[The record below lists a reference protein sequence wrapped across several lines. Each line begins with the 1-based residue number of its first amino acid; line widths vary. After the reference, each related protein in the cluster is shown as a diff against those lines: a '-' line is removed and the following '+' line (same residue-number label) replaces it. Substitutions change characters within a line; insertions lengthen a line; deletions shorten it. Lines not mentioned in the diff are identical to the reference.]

1 MKNENEE
8 REELKMKLIDMKVK
22 DYLDLL
28 KSDSPAPGG
37 GSVSALT
44 GAQGL
49 ALMLMVADLTL
60 TKEKYH
66 ADHALC
72 QKVKEDGLPLYQS
85 LAEAIDRDTD
95 AYNTVFAAY
104 KLPKETDDD
113 KAARSKAI
121 GDANLLATQVP
132 FEVMRQSYEGLQ
144 LVSKLVNHSNSNAVS
159 DLGVA
164 ATCLETA
171 VKGAWLNVS
180 INLPG
185 VKDPDQAKHFEET
198 GRSIY
203 NESIRLANRIV
214 ESIRQSL

>member
-1 MKNENEE
+1 
-8 REELKMKLIDMKVK
+8 MKLIDMTVK
-22 DYLDLL
+22 NYLDLL

-60 TKEKYH
+60 TKEKYQG
-66 ADHALC
+66 DHELC
-72 QKVKEDGLPLYQS
+72 KQVKEEGLPLYQS
-85 LAEAIDRDTD
+85 LSEAIDRDTD
-95 AYNTVFAAY
+95 AYNRVFAAY
-104 KLPKETDDD
+104 KLPKDTDEE
-113 KAARSKAI
+113 KAERSKAI
-121 GDANLLATQVP
+121 REANLLATKVP
-132 FEVMRQSYEGLQ
+132 FEVMTHSFEGLK
-144 LVSKLVNHSNSNAVS
+144 LVSRLVNHSNSNAAS

-164 ATCLETA
+164 AACLETA

-185 VKDPDQAKHFEET
+185 VKDPDMAKHFEES

-203 NESIRLANRIV
+203 NESITLAHRIV
-214 ESIRQSL
+214 ETIRESL

>member
-1 MKNENEE
+1 
-8 REELKMKLIDMKVK
+8 MKLIEMKVD

-28 KSDSPAPGG
+28 KSDAPAPGG
-37 GSVSALT
+37 GSASALT

-60 TKEKYH
+60 TKEKYLAEH
-66 ADHALC
+66 ELC
-72 QKVKEDGLPLYQS
+72 QKVKEKGLPL
-85 LAEAIDRDTD
+85 LNALTTAIDRDTD

-104 KLPKETDDD
+104 KMPKETEEE
-113 KAARSKAI
+113 KTLRSQAI
-121 GDANLLATQVP
+121 RAANLLATQVP
-132 FEVMRQSYEGLQ
+132 FEVMSQAHEGLK
-144 LVSKLVNHSNSNAVS
+144 LVSMLINHSNSNAAS

-164 ATCLETA
+164 ASCLETA

-198 GRSIY
+198 GKSIY
-203 NESIRLANRIV
+203 NESITLANRIV
-214 ESIRQSL
+214 ETIRESL

>member
-1 MKNENEE
+1 
-8 REELKMKLIDMKVK
+8 MKLIDMKVK

-37 GSVSALT
+37 GSVSALS

-66 ADHALC
+66 AEHALC
-72 QKVKEDGLPLYQS
+72 QKVKEAGLPIYQA
-85 LAEAIDRDTD
+85 LAEAMDRDTD
-95 AYNTVFAAY
+95 AYNMVFEAY
-104 KLPKETDDD
+104 KLPKETEED
-113 KAARSKAI
+113 KAVRSKAI
-121 GDANLLATQVP
+121 RQANLLATQIP
-132 FEVMRQSYEGLQ
+132 FEVMSQSYEGLQ
-144 LVSKLVNHSNSNAVS
+144 LVSKLVNHSNSNAAS

-171 VKGAWLNVS
+171 VKGGWLNVS

-185 VKDPDQAKHFEET
+185 VKDPESAKHFEET
-198 GRSIY
+198 GKRLY
-203 NESIRLANRIV
+203 NESITLANRIV
-214 ESIRQSL
+214 ESIRESL

>member
-1 MKNENEE
+1 
-8 REELKMKLIDMKVK
+8 MKLIDMTVK

-28 KSDSPAPGG
+28 KSDAPAPGG

-60 TKEKYH
+60 TKEKYQ
-66 ADHALC
+66 ADHELC
-72 QKVKEDGLPLYQS
+72 QKTKEEGQPLYQWLS
-85 LAEAIDRDTD
+85 EAMDKDTD
-95 AYNTVFAAY
+95 AYNMVFAAY

-121 GDANLLATQVP
+121 GEANLLATQVP
-132 FEVMRQSYEGLQ
+132 FEVMSQSFEGLK
-144 LVSKLVNHSNSNAVS
+144 LVSKLVNHSNTNAAS

-164 ATCLETA
+164 ASCLETA

-185 VKDPDQAKHFEET
+185 VKDPDLAKHFEET

-203 NESIRLANRIV
+203 NESINLANRIV

>member
-1 MKNENEE
+1 
-8 REELKMKLIDMKVK
+8 MKLIDMKVK

-37 GSVSALT
+37 GSASALS

-60 TKEKYH
+60 AKEKYQAEH
-66 ADHALC
+66 QLC
-72 QKVKEDGLPLYQS
+72 QMVKEQGLPLYQS
-85 LAEAIDRDTD
+85 LVEAMDRDTD
-95 AYNTVFAAY
+95 AYNMVFAAY
-104 KLPKETDDD
+104 KMPKETDED

-121 GDANLLATQVP
+121 GEANLLATQVP
-132 FEVMRQSYEGLQ
+132 FEVMRHSYEGLQ
-144 LVSKLVNHSNSNAVS
+144 LVSKLVNHSNSNAAS

-185 VKDPDQAKHFEET
+185 VKDPEKAKHFEET
-198 GRSIY
+198 GKTLY
-203 NESIRLANRIV
+203 NESINFANRIV
-214 ESIRQSL
+214 ESIRESLK

>member
-1 MKNENEE
+1 
-8 REELKMKLIDMKVK
+8 MKLIDMTVK

-37 GSVSALT
+37 GSASAFS

-60 TKEKYH
+60 SKKKYQ
-66 ADHALC
+66 ADHELC
-72 QKVKEDGLPLYQS
+72 QKVKEEGLPLYQS
-85 LAEAIDRDTD
+85 LVEAMDQDTD
-95 AYNTVFAAY
+95 AYNLVFSAY
-104 KLPKETDDD
+104 KLPKETDEE

-121 GDANLLATQVP
+121 REANLLATQIP
-132 FEVMRQSYEGLQ
+132 FEVMSQACEGLK
-144 LVSKLVNHSNSNAVS
+144 LVSKLVNHSNFNAAS

-164 ATCLETA
+164 ASCLETA

-185 VKDPDQAKHFEET
+185 VKDPKMAKHFEEKGKT
-198 GRSIY
+198 LY
-203 NESIRLANRIV
+203 NESITLANRIV
-214 ESIRQSL
+214 ESIRETL

>member
-1 MKNENEE
+1 
-8 REELKMKLIDMKVK
+8 MKLIDMEVK

-60 TKEKYH
+60 TKEKYKEEH
-66 ADHALC
+66 ELC
-72 QKVKEDGLPLYQS
+72 QKVKDEGLPLYKS
-85 LAEAIDRDTD
+85 LSEAMDRDTD

-104 KLPKETDDD
+104 KLPKETDEE
-113 KAARSKAI
+113 KAVRSKAI
-121 GDANLLATQVP
+121 GEANLLATQVP
-132 FEVMRQSYEGLQ
+132 YEVMSMAYEGLK
-144 LVSKLVNHSNSNAVS
+144 LVSKLVNHSNSNAAS

-164 ATCLETA
+164 AACLETA
-171 VKGAWLNVS
+171 VKGGWLNVS

-185 VKDPDQAKHFEET
+185 VKDPEMAKHFEET
-198 GRSIY
+198 GKSLY
-203 NESIRLANRIV
+203 NESVTLANQIV
-214 ESIRQSL
+214 ESIRESL

>member
-1 MKNENEE
+1 
-8 REELKMKLIDMKVK
+8 MKLIDMTVK

-37 GSVSALT
+37 GSVSALS

-60 TKEKYH
+60 TKEKYQV
-66 ADHALC
+66 DHELC
-72 QKVKEDGLPLYQS
+72 QKVKIEGRPIYQS

-95 AYNTVFAAY
+95 AYNMVFAAY
-104 KLPKETDDD
+104 KLPKETDEE

-121 GDANLLATQVP
+121 RQANVVATQVP
-132 FEVMRQSYEGLQ
+132 FEVMNQAYEGLK
-144 LVSKLVNHSNSNAVS
+144 LVSKLVNHSNSNAAS

-164 ATCLETA
+164 ASCLETA

-180 INLPG
+180 INLSG
-185 VKDPDQAKHFEET
+185 VKDPELAKHFEEI
-198 GRSIY
+198 GKSIY
-203 NESIRLANRIV
+203 NESIILANRIV
-214 ESIRQSL
+214 ESIRESL

>member
-1 MKNENEE
+1 
-8 REELKMKLIDMKVK
+8 MKLIDMTVR

-28 KSDSPAPGG
+28 KSDAPAPGG

-60 TKEKYH
+60 TREKYQ
-66 ADHALC
+66 ADHELC
-72 QKVKEDGLPLYQS
+72 RQVKEAGLPLFES
-85 LAEAIDRDTD
+85 MSEAMDRDTD

-104 KLPKETDDD
+104 KLPKETDEE

-121 GDANLLATQVP
+121 GEANLTATKVP
-132 FEVMRQSYEGLQ
+132 FEVMTLAHEGLK
-144 LVSKLVNHSNSNAVS
+144 LASKLVNHSNTNAAS

-164 ATCLETA
+164 ASCMETA
-171 VKGAWLNVS
+171 AKGAWQNVV

-185 VKDPDQAKHFEET
+185 VKDPEQVKAFEAQ
-198 GRSIY
+198 GQKIL
-203 NESIRLANRIV
+203 NESVQMANHII
-214 ESIRQSL
+214 ESIKS

>member
-1 MKNENEE
+1 MQ
-8 REELKMKLIDMKVK
+8 LIDMKVK

-28 KSDSPAPGG
+28 KSDTPAPGG

-60 TKEKYH
+60 IKEKYQ
-66 ADHALC
+66 ADHELC
-72 QKVKEDGLPLYQS
+72 QKVKEEGLPLYKS
-85 LAEAIDRDTD
+85 LSEAIDRDTD
-95 AYNTVFAAY
+95 AYNTVFSAY
-104 KLPKETDDD
+104 KLPKETDED

-121 GDANLLATQVP
+121 GEANLLATQVP
-132 FEVMRQSYEGLQ
+132 FEVMKQSYEGLK
-144 LVSKLVNHSNSNAVS
+144 LVSKLVNHSNSNAAS

-185 VKDPDQAKHFEET
+185 VKQPEMAKHFEET
-198 GRSIY
+198 GKSIY
-203 NESIRLANRIV
+203 NESITLANQV
-214 ESIRQSL
+214 LESVRESL